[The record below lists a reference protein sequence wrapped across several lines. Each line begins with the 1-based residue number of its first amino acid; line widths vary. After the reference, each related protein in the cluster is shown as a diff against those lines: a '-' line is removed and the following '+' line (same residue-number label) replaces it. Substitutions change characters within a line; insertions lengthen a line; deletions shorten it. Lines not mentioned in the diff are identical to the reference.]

1 MSTTEQTDSAESIT
15 TRTDFLV
22 PAGAIAELTAK
33 LAKLARRAA
42 KLNLA
47 APVMVDGGHVASRMV
62 WRRDDEGR
70 KIEPP
75 IVVCLHAVTVTGERP
90 VMDGWR
96 FVACL
101 HHVDGGTIVLG
112 TGEPVPP
119 EYRDADSACDHCR
132 LARRRNDTYV
142 LGHVDGR
149 FEQIGK
155 SCLQDFLP
163 GYKSVAG
170 IALAAEM
177 LSEVLGWAK
186 TAEDDAEER
195 GASGRGRPC
204 YSLETWLVW
213 CAVAVRFEHGFVTK
227 KASDMSDGR
236 KRSTAGAALGYM
248 FPAPPAIGCQAPRPP
263 AIEARDGD
271 LARAAIQW
279 AEDLTDE
286 EAESDYLHN
295 LRTIARAGY
304 VDGHTMGLAASI
316 LLAHDRSIMQSRP
329 ARHVSQHFGAVGV
342 RTKKG
347 QEYTL
352 TVDRV
357 IPIESD
363 YGTSYLHLM
372 SDATGNR
379 ATWKASGTCLDV
391 GETYR
396 VAASV
401 KAHET
406 YRETAQTVLTRCKCE
421 KIETE
426 ALAA

>member
-1 MSTTEQTDSAESIT
+1 MNEQTDSAESIT

-22 PAGAIAELTAK
+22 PADAVQGLTAK
-33 LAKLARRAA
+33 IAKLSRRAA
-42 KLNLA
+42 KLGLA
-47 APVMVDGGHVASRMV
+47 APVMTDGGHVASRMV

-112 TGEPVPP
+112 TGEPVPAQ
-119 EYRDADSACDHCR
+119 YRDAASACDHCR
-132 LARRRNDTYV
+132 LVRKRNDTYV
-142 LGHVDGR
+142 LGHTDGR

-170 IALAAEM
+170 MALAAEM

-195 GASGRGRPC
+195 GASGGGRPC
-204 YSLETWLVW
+204 YTLETWLVW
-213 CAVAVRFEHGFVTK
+213 CAVAVRLEHGFVTK
-227 KASDMSDGR
+227 KASEMSDGR
-236 KRSTAGAALGYM
+236 RRSTAGVACGFM
-248 FPAPPAIGCQAPRPP
+248 FPGKFQRPP
-263 AIEARDGD
+263 SVEKVDGD

-286 EAESDYLHN
+286 ETAVDYLHN

-304 VDGHTMGLAASI
+304 VDDRTMGLAASI

-329 ARHVSQHFGAVGV
+329 ARPVSVHFGAVGV

-347 QEYTL
+347 AEFIL

-357 IPIESD
+357 IPLESEQ
-363 YGTSYLHLM
+363 YGLSYINVMH
-372 SDATGNR
+372 DAAGNV
-379 ATWKASGTCLDV
+379 AKWKTQSVLEL

-396 VAASV
+396 VTATV

-406 YRETAQTVLTRCKCE
+406 YREVAQTVLTRCKCE
-421 KIETE
+421 KVEAE

>member
-1 MSTTEQTDSAESIT
+1 MTEQTDSAETIT
-15 TRTDFLV
+15 TRTEFLV
-22 PAGAIAELTAK
+22 PADALPELTAK
-33 LAKLARRAA
+33 LAKLARRAV
-42 KLNLA
+42 KLGLA

-101 HHVDGGTIVLG
+101 HHVDGGTIMLG

-195 GASGRGRPC
+195 GASGGGRPC
-204 YSLETWLVW
+204 YSLETWLIW
-213 CAVAVRFEHGFVTK
+213 CAVAVRLTHGFVTR
-227 KASDMSDGR
+227 KASDASDGR
-236 KRSTAGAALGYM
+236 RRSTSGVACNFM
-248 FPAPPAIGCQAPRPP
+248 FPARGTRPP
-263 AIEARDGD
+263 TIEPRDGEM
-271 LARAAIQW
+271 ARAAIQW

-286 EAESDYLHN
+286 ETESDYMHN
-295 LRTIARAGY
+295 LRAIARAGY

-329 ARHVSQHFGAVGV
+329 ARPVSQHFGAVGV

-347 QEYTL
+347 AEYTL

-357 IPIESD
+357 IPLESD
-363 YGTSYLHLM
+363 YGVSYLHLM
-372 SDATGNR
+372 SDAAGNR

-396 VAASV
+396 VAARV

-406 YRETAQTVLTRCKCE
+406 YRDVAQTVLTRCKCE
-421 KIETE
+421 KIEAE